1 MTKTMK
7 KIKNNIN
14 MKAEIKDISL
24 TKKKIQIEISAD
36 EFNISYD
43 KALKDVIK
51 ELEIPGFRKGMVP
64 EALAKEKINEN
75 NVLGYAA
82 DIAIRENWEKF
93 LKETDLEIVSQPA
106 IEVTKLAKD
115 NEFIFSAEV
124 EVLSEVKL
132 PDYIA
137 IAKTIKKENPEVT
150 EKDLDD
156 ALKWLQQSRA
166 KLLEKQGSVEKG
178 DYIEITIINSNL
190 KDAFIVGEGEPFI
203 GMNVNEEKK
212 VNDSNIRIDV
222 IKKVEMPE
230 INDDFVK
237 ELGNFNNLEAL
248 KKNIEQG
255 IKQEKEIAIKQKQ
268 RAEVLEKIASKT
280 KIEIPDC
287 LIEREALGLINNLQN
302 RVKNE
307 LNISFE
313 EYLIQ
318 TKKTEEDVKQE
329 FRKIGA
335 DRVRNFLIIRQIIK
349 NEDIKLEENEIEAR
363 MNEIIA
369 NYPDKDKIDAE
380 RIKLY
385 IEDEL
390 KNEKTFQLLGF

>member
-1 MTKTMK
+1 MK
-7 KIKNNIN
+7 V
-14 MKAEIKDISL
+14 EIKDTSL

-36 EFNISYD
+36 EFNVFYD
-43 KALKDVIK
+43 KAFKEVIK

-64 EALAKEKINEN
+64 EALAREKINEN

-93 LKETDLEIVSQPA
+93 LKETDLEIVSQPS
-106 IEVTKLAKD
+106 IEVIKIAKN

-124 EVLSEVKL
+124 EFLSEVKL

-137 IAKTIKKENPEVT
+137 IAKTIKKQEAEVT
-150 EKDLDD
+150 EKDISD

-166 KLLEKQGSVEKG
+166 KLSEKEGPVEIG

-190 KDAFIVGEGEPFI
+190 KDAFIVGQGEPFI
-203 GMNVNEEKK
+203 NMNINEEKK
-212 VNDSNIRIDV
+212 VNDSNIRIDA
-222 IKKVEMPE
+222 IKKVELPE
-230 INDDFVK
+230 INDDLAK
-237 ELGNFNNLEAL
+237 ALGNFDNLEAL
-248 KKNIEQG
+248 KKNIEEG

-280 KIEIPDC
+280 KLEIPDC
-287 LIEREALGLINNLQN
+287 LIEREASGLINNLQN

-313 EYLIQ
+313 EYLAQ

-329 FRKIGA
+329 FRKIGS

-349 NEDIKLEENEIEAR
+349 NEDIKLEEKEIEQR
-363 MNEIIA
+363 MNEILA
-369 NYPDKDKIDAE
+369 NYPDKDKIDSE
-380 RIKLY
+380 RIRLY

-390 KNEKTFQLLGF
+390 KNEKVFELLGF